1 MTDGGL
7 LPYETAMSSSKTT
20 SLSHIRNF
28 SIIAHIDHG
37 KSTLAD
43 RLIQLCGGLTA
54 REMKEQVLDS
64 MEIERERGITIKA
77 QTVRLDYRAKD
88 GQLYELNL
96 IDTPGHVD
104 FAYEVNRSLAAC
116 EGSLL
121 VVDAT
126 QGVEAQTLAN
136 VYQALDNDHD
146 IIPVLNKIDLP
157 ASEPERVRQQIE
169 DVIGLDAHDALE
181 ISAKSGKGVEDV
193 LEAIVHRLPAPKGDA
208 NAPLKALL
216 VDSWYDAYLGVVV
229 LVRIIDGKLAKGNR
243 IRLMLTGGT
252 YQVDRVGIFRPKQE
266 MRSELGPGEIGFFTA
281 QIRQVADTRVGDT
294 VTDEKKPTAKP
305 LIGFKPSQPVVF
317 CGLFPIDAS
326 EFEDLREAMAKLRLN
341 DASFDFEM
349 ETSAAL
355 GFGFRCGF
363 LGLLHLEIIR
373 ERLERE
379 FDIGLIA
386 TAPSVVYHVHLTDGT
401 MQELHN
407 PADMPDVQKID
418 RIEEPWIEATILV
431 PDEHLGA
438 VLKLCEDRRGRQKT
452 LTYAGSRAMLVYDLP
467 LNEVVFDF
475 YDRLKS
481 VTRGYA
487 SFDYHIIGYEEG
499 DLVKM
504 AILVNAEPV
513 DALSV
518 IVNRARAEA
527 RGRSMVDK
535 LKGLIPRHMFKI
547 PIQAAIGGKV
557 VARETISAL
566 RKDVTAKCY
575 GGDITRKRKLLEKQK
590 AGKKRMRSFG
600 KVDIPQEAFIAAL
613 KMDGD

>member
-1 MTDGGL
+1 MNS
-7 LPYETAMSSSKTT
+7 PEAQP
-20 SLSHIRNF
+20 LSRIRNF

-43 RLIQLCGGLTA
+43 RLIQLCGGLSA

-64 MEIERERGITIKA
+64 MDIERERGITIKA
-77 QTVRLDYRAKD
+77 QTVRLDYRARD
-88 GQLYELNL
+88 GELYELNL

-104 FAYEVNRSLAAC
+104 FAYEVNRSLAAV

-136 VYQALDNDHD
+136 VYQAIDNDHEVV
-146 IIPVLNKIDLP
+146 PVLNKIDLP
-157 ASEPERVRQQIE
+157 AAEPDRVRQQIE

-181 ISAKSGKGVEDV
+181 ISAKTGKGVEDV
-193 LEAIVHRLPAPKGDA
+193 LEAIVHRLPPPKGDA
-208 NAPLKALL
+208 HAPLKALL
-216 VDSWYDAYLGVVV
+216 IDSWYDAYLGVVV
-229 LVRIIDGKLAKGNR
+229 LVRIFDGTLHKGQR
-243 IRLMLTGGT
+243 IRLMSTGAA

-266 MRSELGPGEIGFFTA
+266 MRDRLGPGEIGFFTA
-281 QIRQVADTRVGDT
+281 SIRQVADTRVGDT
-294 VTDEKKPTAKP
+294 VTNEKKPASAP
-305 LIGFKPSQPVVF
+305 LAGFKPAQPVVF
-317 CGLFPIDAS
+317 CGLFPVDAS
-326 EFEDLREAMAKLRLN
+326 EFENLREAVGKLRLN
-341 DASFDFEM
+341 DASFTYEM

-379 FDIGLIA
+379 FNIDLIA
-386 TAPSVVYHVHLTDGT
+386 TAPSVIYRVHLTDGT
-401 MQELHN
+401 MKELHN
-407 PADMPDVQKID
+407 PADMPEAQKIAK
-418 RIEEPWIEATILV
+418 IEEPWIEATILV
-431 PDEHLGA
+431 PDEHLGS

-452 LTYAGSRAMLVYDLP
+452 LTYAGSRAMLVYELP

-481 VTRGYA
+481 VSRGYA
-487 SFDYHIIGYEEG
+487 SFDYHITGYEEG

-504 AILVNAEPV
+504 ALLVNNEPV

-518 IVNRARAEA
+518 IVNRSRAEA
-527 RGRSMVDK
+527 RGRAMVEK
-535 LKGLIPRHMFKI
+535 LKDLIPRHLFKI
-547 PIQAAIGGKV
+547 PIQAAIGSKV
-557 VARETISAL
+557 IARETISAL

-575 GGDITRKRKLLEKQK
+575 GGDITRKRKLLDKQK
-590 AGKKRMRSFG
+590 AGKKKMRSFG
-600 KVDIPQEAFIAAL
+600 RVEIPQEAFIAAL
-613 KMDGD
+613 KMDAD